1 MLLNQKTYLTKCDKK
16 GQKEKEQNIK
26 GNTKQKTRKNKC
38 QYWSFWNRYNF
49 VHAGRETVNQAAK
62 DAPDIIKAATN
73 DVNKIA
79 EQIINQTISQ
89 GGKELERV
97 ELKILRDAIADVY

>member
-1 MLLNQKTYLTKCDKK
+1 M
-16 GQKEKEQNIK
+16 
-26 GNTKQKTRKNKC
+26 
-38 QYWSFWNRYNF
+38 
-49 VHAGRETVNQAAK
+49 NQAAK

-97 ELKILRDAIADVY
+97 ELKILRDAIADVYQTSIYMKKKTSFSM